1 MEEVAAMQITV
12 RLVTINRVLA
22 TMLVVLS
29 LAGIGVESLS
39 ARLARDFPVVRI
51 FSLSRESN
59 VPTWY
64 SSSLLLACSFLLAL
78 IAATK
83 RREGARYVRH
93 WVGLAV
99 IFLYISMD
107 EASQIHEL
115 LNNLWDLPG
124 IFYFPWVIPAGI
136 LVALFA
142 ITYLPFLFHLPPK
155 TRLKVA
161 SAGVIY
167 VGGALGVELIL
178 GYWSDVHGT
187 DNFGYSL
194 IDWVEELMEMLGASL
209 FCSALLDYL
218 GTGAKDLHVSFD
230 TGRDAPWRVTV
241 SPT

>member
-1 MEEVAAMQITV
+1 MQITV

-22 TMLVVLS
+22 AALVVLT
-29 LAGIGVESLS
+29 LAGIGVETLS
-39 ARLARDFPVVRI
+39 ARLARDLPVVRI

-64 SSSLLLACSFLLAL
+64 SSSLLLVCSFLLAL
-78 IAATK
+78 IAASK
-83 RREGARYVRH
+83 KEEGARYVRH
-93 WVGLAV
+93 WVALAA

-107 EASQIHEL
+107 ESAQIHEL

-124 IFYFPWVIPAGI
+124 IFFFPWVIPAGI
-136 LVALFA
+136 LVVLFA
-142 ITYLPFLFHLPPK
+142 ITYLPFLLHLPPK

-161 SAGVIY
+161 SAGGIY

-178 GYWSDVHGT
+178 GYWSDIHGT

-194 IDWVEELMEMLGASL
+194 IDWIEESMEILGASL
-209 FCSALLDYL
+209 FCSALLEYL
-218 GTGAKDLHVSFD
+218 GTAVKDLHVSIE
-230 TGRDAPWRVTV
+230 TGRDAPWQPTA